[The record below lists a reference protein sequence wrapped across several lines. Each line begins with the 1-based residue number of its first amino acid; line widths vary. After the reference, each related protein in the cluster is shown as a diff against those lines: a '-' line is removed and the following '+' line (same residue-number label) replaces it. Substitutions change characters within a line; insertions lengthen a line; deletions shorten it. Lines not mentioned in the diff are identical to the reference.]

1 MEKVTAKVT
10 ANVISVV
17 TMMDADFQK
26 CSLTFRDIAE
36 MYMRENHPEIKGWTE
51 THSCK
56 YDTQKGDCVWTVK
69 IYTDGEVS
77 FTEQEQ
83 D

>member
-10 ANVISVV
+10 ANAISVV
-17 TMMDADFQK
+17 TMMDADFIK
-26 CSLTFRDIAE
+26 SSLTFRDIAE
-36 MYMRENHPEIKGWTE
+36 IYMKENHPEIKGWFE

-56 YDTQKGDCVWTVK
+56 YDTQKGDCVWTMT

-77 FTEQEQ
+77 FAELEQ

>member
-1 MEKVTAKVT
+1 MEKATANVTV
-10 ANVISVV
+10 NVISVV
-17 TMMDADFQK
+17 TIMDADFIK

-36 MYMRENHPEIKGWTE
+36 MYMKKNHPEIKVWSE

-56 YDTQKGDCVWTVK
+56 YDNKKQDYVWTMK
-69 IYTDGEVS
+69 IYTDGEVF
-77 FTEQEQ
+77 FTEQGQ

>member
-1 MEKVTAKVT
+1 MEKVTANVT

-17 TMMDADFQK
+17 TMMDADFMK

-36 MYMRENHPEIKGWTE
+36 IYMKKNHPEIKGWSE
-51 THSCK
+51 THTCK
-56 YDTQKGDCVWTVK
+56 YDIEKQDCVWTMK
-69 IYTDGEVS
+69 IYTDGEVI
-77 FTEQEQ
+77 FTEQ

>member
-1 MEKVTAKVT
+1 MEKVTANVT

-17 TMMDADFQK
+17 TMMDADFMK

-36 MYMRENHPEIKGWTE
+36 MYMKKNHPEIKGWSE

-56 YDTQKGDCVWTVK
+56 YNIEKQDCVWTMK
-69 IYTDGEVS
+69 IYTDGEVI
-77 FTEQEQ
+77 FTEQEH

>member
-17 TMMDADFQK
+17 TMMDADFIK
-26 CSLTFRDIAE
+26 SSLTFKDIAE
-36 MYMRENHPEIKGWTE
+36 IYMKEKHPEIKGWSE

-56 YDTQKGDCVWTVK
+56 YDTQKGDCVWTMT
-69 IYTDGEVS
+69 IYNDGNVS